1 MYVSSCPLNI
11 NIKRGIF
18 FSTENLGN
26 IVPMTLGGK
35 NPFHNKI
42 EHQNEKKKK
51 IKSLNK
57 KQALTKIKYRKKR
70 NPVEENV
77 KVANLDKV
85 KK

>member
-1 MYVSSCPLNI
+1 
-11 NIKRGIF
+11 
-18 FSTENLGN
+18 
-26 IVPMTLGGK
+26 MTLGGK

-42 EHQNEKKKK
+42 EHQNEKKK

-57 KQALTKIKYRKKR
+57 KQALTKIKYREKR

>member
-1 MYVSSCPLNI
+1 M
-11 NIKRGIF
+11 
-18 FSTENLGN
+18 
-26 IVPMTLGGK
+26 
-35 NPFHNKI
+35 
-42 EHQNEKKKK
+42 KKKK

-57 KQALTKIKYRKKR
+57 KQALTKIKYREKR